1 MRMEL
6 IRCFGFLLLSFFL
19 ASLVLQWRRRSFWRQ
34 PDQSRYPSAHQKTTT
49 IIVGAGV
56 VGLCTA
62 YHLAKSI
69 DKKRHKV
76 VVIEAAGQVF
86 AATSS
91 TNTGI
96 LSYTGF
102 QEELLPLAQY
112 SYDLWEDLGRDT
124 DFRTSC
130 GYKENANFALKI
142 GSGKGAGE
150 SIPNWIHTRPE

>member
-1 MRMEL
+1 MDL
-6 IRCFGFLLLSFFL
+6 IQCFAFILLSLLITSF
-19 ASLVLQWRRRSFWRQ
+19 VLRWRRSSFWRQ
-34 PDQSRYPSAHQKTTT
+34 PDQKRYPSAHENTTT
-49 IIVGAGV
+49 VIIGAGV

-62 YHLAKSI
+62 YHLSKAI

-76 VVIEAAGQVF
+76 IVIEAASQVF

-112 SYDLWEDLGRDT
+112 SYDLWEDLGKDT

-130 GYKENANFALKI
+130 GYKENANFALKT
-142 GSGKGAGE
+142 GFGEGDGE
-150 SIPNWIHTRPE
+150 SIPNWIHTKTE

>member
-1 MRMEL
+1 MEL
-6 IRCFGFLLLSFFL
+6 IRCFAFIILSLFI
-19 ASLVLQWRRRSFWRQ
+19 ASFVLKWRRRGFWRQ
-34 PDQSRYPSAHQKTTT
+34 PNQKRYPSAHDNTTT

-56 VGLCTA
+56 IGLCTA
-62 YHLAKSI
+62 YHLAKTI
-69 DKKRHKV
+69 DKKRNKV
-76 VVIEAAGQVF
+76 IVIEAASQVF

-112 SYDLWEDLGRDT
+112 SYDLWEELGKVT
-124 DFRTSC
+124 VFRTSC

-142 GSGKGAGE
+142 GSGKGNGE
-150 SIPNWIHTRPE
+150 LMPNWIHTKAE

>member
-1 MRMEL
+1 MAL
-6 IRCFGFLLLSFFL
+6 VRCFAFIVWSLFL
-19 ASLVLQWRRRSFWRQ
+19 ACFVLPWRHRSFWKQ
-34 PDQSRYPSAHQKTTT
+34 PDQNRYPSAHENTTT

-62 YHLAKSI
+62 YHLAKTI

-76 VVIEAAGQVF
+76 IVIEAASQVF

-130 GYKENANFALKI
+130 GYKEDANFALKRD
-142 GSGKGAGE
+142 SGKGDGE
-150 SIPNWIHTRPE
+150 SIPNWIDTKPE